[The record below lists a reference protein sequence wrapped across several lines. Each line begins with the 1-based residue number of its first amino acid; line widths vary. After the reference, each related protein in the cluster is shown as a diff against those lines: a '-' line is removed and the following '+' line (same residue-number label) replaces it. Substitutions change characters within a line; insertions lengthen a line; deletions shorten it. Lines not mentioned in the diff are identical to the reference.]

1 MRKLYLKVIS
11 VTLDF
16 KKANQYSKNTS
27 RRKRWGIIYPHAT
40 TWRAMNDLK
49 HRTCKHPH
57 AHASSLIQLFQVL
70 CKIFKMYKK
79 IIFWWLLFMETFTL
93 VTPDWL
99 DWWNWSKI
107 FSWLSHFSSQCVP
120 TVSCNVSEPNMKN
133 HHEKFLIWNDLTTIL
148 LHLEAGRALGGF
160 VGNNSHYLPV

>member
-1 MRKLYLKVIS
+1 MKKQQE
-11 VTLDF
+11 LDF
-16 KKANQYSKNTS
+16 FHNVKQNWNEEALFEGHFCNSGFQKGKSPLKILPGG
-27 RRKRWGIIYPHAT
+27 RDGEIIYPHAT

-57 AHASSLIQLFQVL
+57 AFSLIQLFQIL

-99 DWWNWSKI
+99 DWCHWSKI

-120 TVSCNVSEPNMKN
+120 TVSCNVSEP
-133 HHEKFLIWNDLTTIL
+133 
-148 LHLEAGRALGGF
+148 
-160 VGNNSHYLPV
+160 